1 MKLRYRAIATLAIV
15 LALTLTASIPV
26 VAQDSGQ
33 AAIRIVHAVPGGPAV
48 NVFVDGNQVFTNIA
62 YKQVTSRATLSAG
75 SHSVRVVPVNS
86 QQALIDT
93 TVTLQADTYN
103 TIAAVGQP
111 NSVQALTMTDSS
123 TLPLPNQA
131 RVRLVHASPNAPAVD
146 VAVKGGPTLF
156 SNVSFPTAT
165 DYIVVGAQPYTVD
178 ILSAGT
184 SNIVL
189 TVPNVSLNGSTV
201 YSIYAVGLLNGQ
213 PPLEVLVVIDA
224 PLISACAVVVAAQ
237 TPGPTSVAPTATGRV
252 IVPGAV
258 TSPTVSGTPR
268 TSTPTVSGTPRT
280 STPTVSGTPGTS
292 TPTVSGTPSTPAASA
307 TPRTSTPAASGTP
320 VATASTPPAT
330 SAGTPAGGI
339 TPVATSPSGGA
350 TSSSGSATFAPSTPS
365 TGG

>member
-1 MKLRYRAIATLAIV
+1 
-15 LALTLTASIPV
+15 
-26 VAQDSGQ
+26 
-33 AAIRIVHAVPGGPAV
+33 
-48 NVFVDGNQVFTNIA
+48 VFVDGNQVFTNIA

-75 SHSVRVVPVNS
+75 SHSVRIVPVNS

-280 STPTVSGTPGTS
+280 STPTVSGTPRTSTPTVSGTPGTS

>member
-33 AAIRIVHAVPGGPAV
+33 AAVRIVHAVPGGPAV

-75 SHSVRVVPVNS
+75 SHSVRIVPVNS

-224 PLISACAVVVAAQ
+224 PLISTCAVVVAAQ

-339 TPVATSPSGGA
+339 TPAATSPSGGA